1 MKITNVLLKDWRIW
15 VPKPPKWLDFR
26 LKKPY
31 SKGIGLFP
39 MGHNGSPCFQDH
51 LFGPADRSAR
61 AEAVDATQL
70 PSSQDWALGP
80 GRWST
85 QKILCSWA
93 VGIRDIALI
102 HPPVNIAN
110 ISHVEMNFPFKPPF
124 SVLGFQLPCLIIRV
138 YPKFQFSYQLNC

>member
-85 QKILCSWA
+85 QKILCSW
-93 VGIRDIALI
+93 LLEYETL
-102 HPPVNIAN
+102 H
-110 ISHVEMNFPFKPPF
+110 
-124 SVLGFQLPCLIIRV
+124 
-138 YPKFQFSYQLNC
+138 